1 MPNIQLSKSC
11 KDEVKMKHAP
21 ETALVFSGTLVDLR
35 MLEKLEILQ
44 QV

>member
-11 KDEVKMKHAP
+11 KDEVKKKHAP